1 MVKELTHFIL
11 FSANA
16 FALFLKSQ
24 RKWSSADLT
33 SDSISK
39 FKDRLKRFSY
49 DPCHVLPHGNYLVNL
64 GNPDAYVLLA
74 NAENTADGL
83 MGPSC
88 LIMLFS
94 FYFLDESQRNM
105 YCDQHLRACGD
116 PGRSEK
122 SRMNV
127 SLMN

>member
-1 MVKELTHFIL
+1 MYDISLSSD
-11 FSANA
+11 SANA

-33 SDSISK
+33 NESISR

-74 NAENTADGL
+74 KYGEYG
-83 MGPSC
+83 
-88 LIMLFS
+88 
-94 FYFLDESQRNM
+94 
-105 YCDQHLRACGD
+105 
-116 PGRSEK
+116 
-122 SRMNV
+122 
-127 SLMN
+127 